1 MAPQQARRILS
12 RWGDETQ
19 RVLGSRRQTCPN
31 LRYLYLT
38 RCWLARGKRSP
49 TAPWGRQG
57 VRPPAPSHT
66 VLQPRLHPN
75 SPRRPHLRTRRAC
88 APLPV
93 AFAPT
98 RPTPEPACPPQPRL
112 TPRATPRVGA
122 LKGAFDLAA
131 KGRERRAEGR
141 SGDGVARAGLASAQ
155 GPVGKPRGH
164 AGATFRATPVPG
176 APTPTGCPTLTNVFF
191 KLCWVFFR
199 VQYYLVVSCGP
210 KEPRGGL

>member
-57 VRPPAPSHT
+57 VRPPAPPHT

-122 LKGAFDLAA
+122 HEGAFDPA

-141 SGDGVARAGLASAQ
+141 SGDGVARAGWASAQ
-155 GPVGKPRGH
+155 VPGGEPRGRVR
-164 AGATFRATPVPG
+164 ATFCAHRCPGQPPQPG
-176 APTPTGCPTLTNVFF
+176 APH
-191 KLCWVFFR
+191 
-199 VQYYLVVSCGP
+199 
-210 KEPRGGL
+210 